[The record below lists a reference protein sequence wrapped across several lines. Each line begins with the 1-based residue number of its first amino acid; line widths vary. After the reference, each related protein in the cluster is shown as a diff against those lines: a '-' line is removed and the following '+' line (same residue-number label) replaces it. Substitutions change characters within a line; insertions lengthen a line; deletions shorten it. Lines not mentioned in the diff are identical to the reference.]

1 MYNRILVP
9 LDGSSLAEAVLPH
22 ATELARKLDATLVLL
37 RVTMSR
43 GEAIRETVSP
53 DPITAAPLSIDVAN
67 QLVEAQDQAA
77 EQYLAGIRKGLTS
90 QNIACET
97 AVIEGNAA
105 MVLTEAVRE
114 RSIDLIAMATHA
126 RSGLGRLIFGSV
138 AESVIHDV
146 NVPVLLVHAKG

>member
-1 MYNRILVP
+1 MFNRILVP
-9 LDGSSLAEAVLPH
+9 LDGSPLAEAILPP
-22 ATELARKLDATLVLL
+22 ATELARKFDATLVLL

-77 EQYLAGIRKGLTS
+77 EQYLSGIREGLAS
-90 QNIACET
+90 QKIACET

-114 RSIDLIAMATHA
+114 RNIDLIAMATHA
-126 RSGLGRLIFGSV
+126 RSGLGRIIFGSV
-138 AESVIHDV
+138 ADSVIRDV